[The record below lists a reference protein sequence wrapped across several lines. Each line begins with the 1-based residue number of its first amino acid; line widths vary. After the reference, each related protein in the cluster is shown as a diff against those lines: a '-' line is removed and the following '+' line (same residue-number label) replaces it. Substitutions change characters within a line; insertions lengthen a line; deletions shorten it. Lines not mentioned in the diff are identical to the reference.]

1 MVDVDN
7 LINFDALQLVNFVV
21 NCDQLIQ
28 ICSAPVLP
36 ACNSCNLCQHLFA
49 NVYLYILIS
58 PREKRVIYR
67 IGSCTPASDTGC
79 GERDSEGSR
88 DLTCSYRIDF
98 TCIAHSSGAKSNQ
111 LA

>member
-7 LINFDALQLVNFVV
+7 LINFGALQLVNFVV

-36 ACNSCNLCQHLFA
+36 ACNSCNLCQHLFV

-58 PREKRVIYR
+58 PPEKRVIYR
-67 IGSCTPASDTGC
+67 
-79 GERDSEGSR
+79 RSEEHTSELQSR
-88 DLTCSYRIDF
+88 GHLVCRLLLEKTNHMTVLKI
-98 TCIAHSSGAKSNQ
+98 
-111 LA
+111 